1 MNDFD
6 DIRPFND
13 SEVPAALA
21 RLIADSEMMNL
32 LLSRQFPVLTK
43 ILPGVFSLL
52 ARPLLRRSLRKLTK
66 GVSTISDFQHH
77 MTTRLVGVLESSTD
91 SYQFAGLDCLDP
103 KRAYL
108 FMSNHRDIALDPAII
123 CLGLTSAGRNTVR
136 IAIGDNLLSKP
147 FASDLMR
154 INRSFIVKRSVS
166 GRREKLEALKN
177 LSRYIRH
184 SLSQEAVSIWIAQ
197 AEGRA
202 KDGKDRTETA
212 LLKMLALS
220 RDPEQSFAES
230 TGELNVIPV
239 SISYEYDPCDSDKA
253 CELYA
258 QQNGMTYTKDPFED
272 LDSIQKGFVGY
283 KGRIQVTFGEPVADK
298 YETADLL
305 ATEIDRQ
312 IHLNYQLFPSNIIA
326 WQMHSESVDTSVLV
340 NLESQWP
347 DEDWTLARHRFETRI
362 NSMPKDHQPI
372 AVAAYAAP
380 VDSQLH
386 HFAQSQRL

>member
-1 MNDFD
+1 MNNFD

-32 LLSRQFPVLTK
+32 LLSRQFPVITK
-43 ILPGVFSLL
+43 IFPGIFNLL

-66 GVSTISDFQHH
+66 DVSTVSDFQHH
-77 MTTRLVGVLESSTD
+77 MTTRLVGVLDISTD
-91 SYQFAGLDCLDP
+91 SYQFSGLDCLDP
-103 KRAYL
+103 ERAYL

-123 CLGLTSAGRNTVR
+123 CLGLTSVGRNTVR

-202 KDGKDRTETA
+202 KDGKDKTDTA

-220 RDPEQSFAES
+220 KNPEQSFAEA

-239 SISYEYDPCDSDKA
+239 SIAYEYDPCDSDKA

-272 LDSIQKGFVGY
+272 LDSIKKGFVDY

-305 ATEIDRQ
+305 AAEIDRQ

-326 WQMHSESVDTSVLV
+326 WQMHSESVDL
-340 NLESQWP
+340 NILGDLQNQWP
-347 DEDWTLARHRFETRI
+347 DEDWTLAKHQFETRI
-362 NSMPKDHQPI
+362 NSMPQDHQPI
-372 AVAAYAAP
+372 AIAAYAAP

-386 HFAQSQRL
+386 YSAQSQRP